1 MAREKTIRS
10 LSEILTRHILPRCV
24 YPLNFLWTLRT
35 SCYLWQRKPLLTKYW
50 VCLWSNTR
58 RSLTKGRAKIRCCG
72 LLSCDSPKATLK
84 CQLIESGNYP
94 TSHHKVFHSR
104 ICVAFKLIAIDLL
117 FFSQFFSALLSN
129 YPAISPWDKT
139 HSTIFIDHG
148 LMSDLA
154 FLFGETVIG
163 PSIWRSVSQS
173 YVIFTVYLVS

>member
-1 MAREKTIRS
+1 MARGKNIHS
-10 LSEILTRHILPRCV
+10 LSEILTWHILPRCV
-24 YPLNFLWTLRT
+24 YHLNFLWTLRT

-94 TSHHKVFHSR
+94 TSQHKVFYSR

-117 FFSQFFSALLSN
+117 FFFHNSSLPFCPIIQLSVLGSKPTPPFLL
-129 YPAISPWDKT
+129 T
-139 HSTIFIDHG
+139 
-148 LMSDLA
+148 M
-154 FLFGETVIG
+154 V
-163 PSIWRSVSQS
+163 
-173 YVIFTVYLVS
+173 